1 MLLDM
6 KTYFSNNLAAFI
18 GWKVGPMP
26 IQFNPSCSYIN
37 IHGKDTR
44 SLPHLNSSGFQNL
57 LSKYST
63 ENHFDRIWY

>member
-1 MLLDM
+1 MLLYI

-37 IHGKDTR
+37 IHGKDMR
-44 SLPHLNSSGFQNL
+44 ILPHLNANEF
-57 LSKYST
+57 
-63 ENHFDRIWY
+63 